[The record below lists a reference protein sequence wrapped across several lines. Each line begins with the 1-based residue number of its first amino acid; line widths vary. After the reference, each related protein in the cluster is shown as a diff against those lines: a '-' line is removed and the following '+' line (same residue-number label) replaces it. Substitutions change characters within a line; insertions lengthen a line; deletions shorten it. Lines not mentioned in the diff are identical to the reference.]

1 MALLVSGTEQND
13 WDLAASEQLEVNV
26 AAVNYTLVAATLVQI
41 EVQLGNAAN
50 LLHASGGILAIT
62 VKVTSVDTGDQ
73 LIMPQKQMNLAAGD
87 RMARISL
94 DPFWVKASD
103 IIEVHAKSSNAG
115 DDSVGGKVWVVDIT
129 PGEASAGAIVA
140 ALMADTSFTAG
151 GTLTYS
157 LLCRLLAGLVGGTW
171 RDKPTDSTKQELL
184 DIDDNATILLEQ
196 TLSASTPYK
205 VVTGT

>member
-1 MALLVSGTEQND
+1 MALLVSGTEQTD
-13 WDLAASEQLEVNV
+13 WDLAASEQLEINV
-26 AAVNYTLVAATLVQI
+26 AATNYTLVAATLVQI
-41 EVQLGNAAN
+41 EVQLGNADN

-73 LIMPQKQMNLAAGD
+73 LVMPQKQMNLVAGN
-87 RMARISL
+87 RLARISL
-94 DPFWVKASD
+94 DSFWAKAGD
-103 IIEVHAKSSNAG
+103 IIEVHAKSSNGG
-115 DDSVGGKVWVVDIT
+115 DLSVGGKVWVVDIT

-140 ALMADTSFTAG
+140 ALMADSSFTAG
-151 GTLTYS
+151 GVLTYS

-196 TLSASTPYK
+196 TLSGRTPYR